1 VVATLRRASLM
12 SWRISSIK
20 TDGTG
25 LSPSPIG
32 FDLVCLRAIIHCLT
46 SACRFHLHLGTDYE
60 IMGLGRVRTALGCG
74 NPKRSCKHACC
85 VLKIP
90 YAFAVGE
97 PVTYVQAP
105 KAKGH
110 GSRASFGFPTPRSRV
125 YKGSLRGRTA
135 DVSPLAQVEELPLIP
150 PETTAHY
157 IPSHTGRLIRVAPML
172 YAIAQESSSS
182 ISNTYRRRR
191 VTGNCVGAI
200 T

>member
-1 VVATLRRASLM
+1 MVKTLPCSGLSA
-12 SWRISSIK
+12 
-20 TDGTG
+20 DDGYGTG
-25 LSPSPIG
+25 THRPGAWKPLSKLQCA
-32 FDLVCLRAIIHCLT
+32 F
-46 SACRFHLHLGTDYE
+46 CR
-60 IMGLGRVRTALGCG
+60 RTENSL
-74 NPKRSCKHACC
+74 
-85 VLKIP
+85 
-90 YAFAVGE
+90 AFAVGE